1 MTDISVLFPLCGA
14 LYIQKVIFNDAF
26 RVNDDVGMS
35 VYLQSEYFD
44 SVFAYTC
51 IHKTLHYFEIIIYL

>member
-44 SVFAYTC
+44 SVFAYS
-51 IHKTLHYFEIIIYL
+51 LHVFIKHYIILK